1 MKYIKHKGR
10 PTLYQLG
17 VGEPETAG
25 SGGGGGKKRLEIKRR
40 GVARNWGN
48 NSRV

>member
-10 PTLYQLG
+10 PTLCQLG

-25 SGGGGGKKRLEIKRR
+25 SGEREREGGREGGDRAGKQ
-40 GVARNWGN
+40 
-48 NSRV
+48 